1 MYVAVQK
8 GDSVTVKLLLKYS
21 PAELLYTENSVGQTP
36 LDIASLNGLPRP
48 TVYGITGPA
57 DLSLNIEQ
65 YLRAPQNISPFN
77 VEKQKV
83 ETPKLR
89 ATLDTLLAEGCIAH
103 GTKLTTEFLAF
114 ADRMEEWHAEEI
126 ARKDAAE
133 KLEQEGEFD
142 PPPSHN
148 VTPRVRTLCYVM
160 RRQRAREYDSSCT
173 WWMCSALFNGFFNS
187 NLREHWGG
195 GASGRGKFKRKTG
208 KLT

>member
-1 MYVAVQK
+1 MWAVRHGNSVTTRAILKLEVVPAVLLLSRDADTCEDKYTLLYVAVQK
-8 GDSVTVKLLLKYS
+8 EDSVIAKLLLKYS

-48 TVYGITGPA
+48 TVHGITGPA

-142 PPPSHN
+142 PP
-148 VTPRVRTLCYVM
+148 
-160 RRQRAREYDSSCT
+160 RAT
-173 WWMCSALFNGFFNS
+173 M
-187 NLREHWGG
+187 
-195 GASGRGKFKRKTG
+195 
-208 KLT
+208 

>member
-1 MYVAVQK
+1 MYAAVQK

-21 PAELLYTENSVGQTP
+21 PAKLLYTENSVGQTP

-48 TVYGITGPA
+48 TVHGITGPT

-89 ATLDTLLAEGCIAH
+89 ATLDTVLAEGRIVH
-103 GTKLTTEFLAF
+103 GTKITTEFLAF
-114 ADRMEEWHAEEI
+114 TDRMDGRHAEEI

-133 KLEQEGEFD
+133 ELEQEGELD
-142 PPPSHN
+142 PP
-148 VTPRVRTLCYVM
+148 
-160 RRQRAREYDSSCT
+160 RAT
-173 WWMCSALFNGFFNS
+173 M
-187 NLREHWGG
+187 
-195 GASGRGKFKRKTG
+195 
-208 KLT
+208 